1 MRGRRE
7 IMNRGKLNGRMWDRE
22 KEGMERGSG
31 SRREGG
37 EAGAGGRGGA
47 GKEGERRPEMA
58 NVVEN

>member
-37 EAGAGGRGGA
+37 EAGAGGRGGGGGLA
-47 GKEGERRPEMA
+47 RKERDVLKWLM
-58 NVVEN
+58 